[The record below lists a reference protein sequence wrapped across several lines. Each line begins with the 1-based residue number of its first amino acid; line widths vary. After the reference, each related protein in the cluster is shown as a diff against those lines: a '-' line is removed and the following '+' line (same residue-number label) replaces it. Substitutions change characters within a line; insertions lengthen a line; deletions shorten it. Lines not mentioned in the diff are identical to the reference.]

1 MTRSAVKKDPLEFRK
16 PYQEIIRNLI
26 NNINICNRQYVKTGN
41 EGYMVMRAKYVEEVE
56 ELKTFIKKEELRLG
70 YYDSE
75 GVS

>member
-1 MTRSAVKKDPLEFRK
+1 MELTRSDVKKDPLEFRK

-70 YYDSE
+70 YYKE
-75 GVS
+75 